1 MPNPR
6 YLINSRAMSKLNL
19 TGLSKSELETRLQ
32 KMGEKRFH
40 GRQLFKW
47 LYSVRQYDFELMTDL
62 SKELRDKL
70 AENFEINE
78 LNPEDHR
85 ISVDGTEK
93 FLFKLDDGKPIETVL
108 IPREED
114 DRSPSTSSGRSPST
128 SSGRSPSTSS
138 GRNTACISSQAG
150 CAVGCFFCAT
160 GTMGLLRDLTA
171 GEIVGQLMFLRDKYG
186 PSAFSNVVMM
196 GMGEPLL
203 NFKNVI
209 DAIRIMTD
217 ETGLNISPKK
227 IVLST
232 SGITPKII
240 KLAEEKVGVRLALSL
255 HAATQQKRQVI
266 MPIAKTFKL
275 DKLMKA
281 VRLYADSSNLP
292 VTFEYILFAG
302 FNDTKQDV
310 EDLSRLV
317 RGLRCKINVIAYNPV
332 PGLDFK
338 RPSDD
343 KINWFGKELNQK
355 VRAVTV
361 RKSRGM
367 DIDAACGQLAARK
380 FEKDRVSAQI

>member
-1 MPNPR
+1 
-6 YLINSRAMSKLNL
+6 MSKLNL
-19 TGLSKSELETRLQ
+19 IGLPKSELETRLQ
-32 KMGEKRFH
+32 DLGEKQFR

-70 AENFEINE
+70 ADSFEISG
-78 LNPEDHR
+78 LKAEDHR

-93 FLFKLDDGKPIETVL
+93 FLFRLDDGKPIETVV
-108 IPREED
+108 IPSEEED
-114 DRSPSTSSGRSPST
+114 RRPSAGSGRK
-128 SSGRSPSTSS
+128 
-138 GRNTACISSQAG
+138 TACISSQSG

-209 DAIRIMTD
+209 EAIRIMTD
-217 ETGLNISPKK
+217 EIGLNISPKK

-232 SGITPKII
+232 SGITPKIM

-275 DKLMKA
+275 DNLMKA
-281 VRLYADSSNLP
+281 VRQYADSSKLP
-292 VTFEYILFAG
+292 VTFEYILFDG
-302 FNDTKQDV
+302 FNDTKQDI

-355 VRAVTV
+355 VKAVTV
-361 RKSRGM
+361 RKSRGR
-367 DIDAACGQLAARK
+367 DIEAACGQLAARK

>member
-1 MPNPR
+1 
-6 YLINSRAMSKLNL
+6 MSKLNL
-19 TGLSKSELETRLQ
+19 IGLPKAELETRLQ
-32 KMGEKRFH
+32 DLGEKRFH

-47 LYSVRQYDFELMTDL
+47 LYSVRQNDFELMTDL

-70 AENFEINE
+70 AENFEIKE
-78 LNPEDHR
+78 LYPEDHKV
-85 ISVDGTEK
+85 SVDGTEK
-93 FLFKLDDGKPIETVL
+93 FLFRLDDNKPIETVV
-108 IPREED
+108 IPSEEED
-114 DRSPSTSSGRSPST
+114 RH
-128 SSGRSPSTSS
+128 PSTSS

-186 PSAFSNVVMM
+186 PTAFSNVVMM

-217 ETGLNISPKK
+217 EIGLNISPKK

-275 DKLMKA
+275 DNLMKA
-281 VRLYADSSNLP
+281 VRLYAESSNLP

-302 FNDTKQDV
+302 FNDTRQDV

-317 RGLRCKINVIAYNPV
+317 GGLRCKINVIAYNPV

>member
-1 MPNPR
+1 
-6 YLINSRAMSKLNL
+6 MSKLNL
-19 TGLSKSELETRLQ
+19 IGLPKSELETRLQ
-32 KMGEKRFH
+32 DLGEKRFH

-70 AENFEINE
+70 SDSFEISG
-78 LNPEDHR
+78 LKAEDHR

-93 FLFKLDDGKPIETVL
+93 FLFRLLDGKPIETVV
-108 IPREED
+108 IPSEEED
-114 DRSPSTSSGRSPST
+114 RRPSTSSGQRSST
-128 SSGRSPSTSS
+128 GSERK
-138 GRNTACISSQAG
+138 TACISSQSG

-186 PSAFSNVVMM
+186 PTAFSNVVMM

-203 NFKNVI
+203 NFTNVI
-209 DAIRIMTD
+209 EAIRIMTD
-217 ETGLNISPKK
+217 EIGLNISPKK

-232 SGITPKII
+232 SGITPKIK

-275 DKLMKA
+275 DNLMKA
-281 VRLYADSSNLP
+281 VRQYADSSKLP
-292 VTFEYILFAG
+292 VTFEYILFDG
-302 FNDTKQDV
+302 FNDTKQDI

-343 KINWFGKELNQK
+343 KINWFGRELNQK
-355 VRAVTV
+355 VKAVTV
-361 RKSRGM
+361 RQSRGR
-367 DIDAACGQLAARK
+367 DIEAACGQLAARK

>member
-1 MPNPR
+1 
-6 YLINSRAMSKLNL
+6 MSKLNL
-19 TGLSKSELETRLQ
+19 IGLPKSELETRLQ
-32 KMGEKRFH
+32 DLGEKQFR

-70 AENFEINE
+70 ADRFEISG
-78 LNPEDHR
+78 LKAEDHR

-93 FLFKLDDGKPIETVL
+93 FLFRLDDGKPIETVV
-108 IPREED
+108 IPSEEED
-114 DRSPSTSSGRSPST
+114 RRPSAGSGRK
-128 SSGRSPSTSS
+128 
-138 GRNTACISSQAG
+138 TACISSQSG

-209 DAIRIMTD
+209 EAIRIMTD
-217 ETGLNISPKK
+217 EIGLNISPKK

-232 SGITPKII
+232 SGITPKIM
-240 KLAEEKVGVRLALSL
+240 KLAEEKVDVRLALSL

-275 DKLMKA
+275 DNLMKA
-281 VRLYADSSNLP
+281 VRQYADSSKLP
-292 VTFEYILFAG
+292 VTFEYILFDG
-302 FNDTKQDV
+302 FNDTKQDI

-332 PGLDFK
+332 PGLNFK

-343 KINWFGKELNQK
+343 KINWFGRELNQK
-355 VRAVTV
+355 VNAVTV
-361 RKSRGM
+361 RQSRGR
-367 DIDAACGQLAARK
+367 DIEAACGQLAARK